1 MHASPLIL
9 CHNVLENKLV
19 NIVDRLAALKEQKSG
34 TMHNNEQSSTMKR
47 LINRKRKCVAK
58 WKRLGRNSDNE
69 NVINI
74 KNEIRKTVYNERKNK
89 IQREIKPCSSKSLWN
104 AVKIAKDQD
113 TSQIPDEMHLNE
125 QKVNHFTKQ
134 SIRLL

>member
-1 MHASPLIL
+1 MI
-9 CHNVLENKLV
+9 
-19 NIVDRLAALKEQKSG
+19 
-34 TMHNNEQSSTMKR
+34 NNCISIPKAYKYNQR
-47 LINRKRKCVAK
+47 NCIAK

-113 TSQIPDEMHLNE
+113 TSQIPDELLE
-125 QKVNHFTKQ
+125 QYD
-134 SIRLL
+134 